1 MVDLNDLY
9 FFAQVVQRGSFTKAA
24 RAIGV
29 PKSRL
34 SRRVAELE
42 TRLGVRL
49 LQRTT
54 RRLSLTDVGSK
65 YYEQCQAMLAAA
77 QAAEQTVENLTAEPR
92 GQLRVTAPLGVAQD
106 DVAVHLASFLRRY
119 PRIRMEL
126 VVTNRRIDLVEE
138 GVDVA
143 LRVRPRAEEDP
154 HLVTRHLRIARALVV
169 ASPAFLKRYPGLEK
183 PEDLRHVPALGFGT
197 RAGTVHW
204 VQTGPAGALST
215 VEISPFFFSDDF
227 IVLKY
232 LAVDGLGVTLL
243 PEVNCKHELARGQL
257 VHVLPEWQ
265 SDTGILH
272 VVYPTTRGLSP
283 TVRAFID
290 YLVTTLGELHKPLQP
305 SA

>member
-1 MVDLNDLY
+1 MIDFNELY

-24 RAIGV
+24 RAIGI

-54 RRLSLTDVGSK
+54 RRLSLTDIGSK

-77 QAAEQTVENLTAEPR
+77 HAAEQTVENLSSEPR
-92 GQLRVTAPLGVAQD
+92 GQLRVTVPLGVAQD
-106 DVAVHLASFLRRY
+106 IAVHLGKFLRAY

-154 HLVTRHLRIARALVV
+154 NLVTRHLHVSRALVV
-169 ASPAFLKRYPGLEK
+169 ASPAFLERYPGLER
-183 PEDLRHVPALGFGT
+183 PDDLRDLPALGFGT
-197 RAGTVHW
+197 RTSTVHW
-204 VQTGPAGALST
+204 AQVGPGGELST
-215 VEISPFFFSDDF
+215 VEIAPQFFSDDF
-227 IVLKY
+227 FVLKY
-232 LAVDGLGVTLL
+232 LALDGLGAALM
-243 PEVNCKHELARGQL
+243 PEVNCKQELAQGTL
-257 VHVLPEWQ
+257 VPVLPGWQ

-272 VVYPTTRGLSP
+272 AVYPTTRGLSP
-283 TVRAFID
+283 VVRAFID
-290 YLVTTLGELHKPLQP
+290 FLVATLAK
-305 SA
+305 A